1 MSMDYGQAEE
11 YLKSLPVFSPA
22 AVTAGEQT
30 INLDSIRI
38 LLKRLGSPEQKLA
51 YIHVAGT
58 NGKGSVCAFLNKILT
73 ECGIRTGCFTSPA
86 LRSFTECIRVN
97 GAEIEKAA
105 AGRLLS
111 IVKEEAEGMRMDG
124 YRFPSEF
131 EQMLALAFLYF
142 TEQNCALV
150 ILETGLGGTSDATNV
165 IPAPELAVITAI
177 SFDHMQLLGSTLAAI
192 AAQKAGIIK
201 ENTTVLSALQEPE
214 VINVIADACEKTSS
228 VLTIARPPVR
238 TGGNLNGQTF
248 YLKELGSFQ
257 IPFAADY
264 QVDNAVL
271 AIEAALQL
279 QKKGYP
285 VDMQSIRQGLL
296 HTRWQGR
303 FEIKRTEPPLIVD
316 GGHNVQGMEALARNL
331 RRLFGGRK
339 IYFVTG
345 VFADKQ
351 YREMMAE
358 LLPLAAKFFTVA
370 PPSGRALDSKQLAEY
385 LRTQGAAAEPV
396 RSVPLAVSMAEKEA
410 GNAVCV
416 CGSLSFLA
424 EINDYIKE

>member
-1 MSMDYGQAEE
+1 MSMDYGQAVE

-38 LLKRLGSPEQKLA
+38 LLKRLGSPEKKLK

-58 NGKGSVCAFLNKILT
+58 NGKGSFCAFLGQILT
-73 ECGIRTGCFTSPA
+73 ESGIRTGCFTSPA
-86 LRSFTECIRVN
+86 LRCFTECIRVN
-97 GAEIEKAA
+97 GREIEKADT
-105 AGRLLS
+105 GRLMS
-111 IVKEEAEGMRMDG
+111 AVKEEADGMLLDG

-131 EQMLALAFLYF
+131 EQMLALALLYF
-142 TEQNCALV
+142 TEQKCALV
-150 ILETGLGGTSDATNV
+150 ILETGLGGTCDATNV

-201 ENTTVLSALQEPE
+201 ENTTVLSVPQEPE
-214 VINVIADACEKTSS
+214 VMQVFTKVCEKKSS
-228 VLTIARPPVR
+228 HLYVARSPVQ
-238 TGGNLNGQTF
+238 TEGNLEGQTF
-248 YLKELGSFQ
+248 CIKGLESFW

-264 QVDNAVL
+264 QMENASL
-271 AIEAALQL
+271 AIEAALL
-279 QKKGYP
+279 LKKNGYP
-285 VDMQSIRQGLL
+285 LDMQSIKQGLSD
-296 HTRWQGR
+296 TCWQGR
-303 FEIKRTEPPLIVD
+303 FEIRRTEPPLVVD
-316 GGHNVQGMEALARNL
+316 GGHNVQGARALAGNL

-358 LLPLAAKFFTVA
+358 FLPLAAKFFTVT
-370 PPSGRALDSKQLAEY
+370 PPSGRALDGGKLAEY
-385 LRTQGAAAEPV
+385 LRAQGAWAEPV

-410 GNAVCV
+410 ESGVVCV

-424 EINDYIKE
+424 EV